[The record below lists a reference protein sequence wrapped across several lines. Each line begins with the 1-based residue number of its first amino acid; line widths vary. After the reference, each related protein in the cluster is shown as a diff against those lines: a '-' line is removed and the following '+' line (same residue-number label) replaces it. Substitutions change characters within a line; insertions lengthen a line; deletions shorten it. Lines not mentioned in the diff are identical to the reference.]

1 MAKAEYTVLGTSTP
15 RMGGVERVTGAGIFG
30 IDLVLQDAL
39 CGGILRSQYAHAKI
53 VSIDTSE
60 AKAIAGVRAVVTAA
74 DAPDVRYGRT
84 YIDRYMLA
92 KNRVRYMGDPVAAVA
107 ADSPAIVKQALKKI
121 KVVYEPLPV
130 VLDPEETMKPSAPT
144 LHDDMPLPKNLPA
157 DAKVKNVCSYTVVHM
172 GDPDKAMAEADL
184 VVDEVYETKMIHPQY
199 LEPRIA
205 AARLEQ
211 NGRLTVWANAQA
223 PFVVRTDVAKL
234 LALPLS
240 KVRILS
246 TDLGG
251 GFGGKASGITSGAAI
266 EPICA
271 LLALE
276 AKRTVMIVLD
286 KAEETISTTIRS
298 GAKLYIKTGVKKDGT
313 IVART
318 GKVVYDAGAYSGFG
332 AMAGA
337 RCTNMLGGWYLTPN
351 VHIDGY
357 VVYTNKQVCGP
368 VRGPGGPQ
376 AAFAVE
382 SHMDSIAAKLGMDPA
397 EFRLKNMPEAG
408 DRIVGVP
415 KLRDVSLG
423 ETIRIAKEKIGW
435 GKVKLKKNQGIGIAT
450 GSWIE
455 SAGPGGGAMVKV
467 NEDGSVTVHIGKIDM
482 GTIPGFGI
490 PLIVA
495 EELGVPVSD
504 VLVVNVDTDAS
515 PWDAGTVG
523 SRGIIVSGTA
533 TRLAAIDARNQLFK
547 LAANQ
552 LEVSPDD
559 LEIKDKQIRVKG
571 TPSKSIPLATV
582 ATAAH
587 TAIGEVIGRGYC
599 DNKAMEA
606 EEKAHG
612 SSQPFTA
619 HACIVEV
626 DPDTG
631 NVKIL
636 RYVAVHDIGFPIHPV
651 AVEGQIEGA
660 AAMSIGQALC
670 EQVVFDKNGRTLNPS
685 FVDYLMPTINMMPR
699 IETTLVHGY
708 PGAGPYGAKGAG
720 EIACVPVLACIA
732 NAIYN
737 AVGVRLAKL
746 PLSPENVLRAL
757 REKKKPAS

>member
-1 MAKAEYTVLGTSTP
+1 MAKAEYTVLGTSIP
-15 RMGGVERVTGAGIFG
+15 RQGGVERVIGAGIYG
-30 IDLVLQDAL
+30 VDLAL
-39 CGGILRSQYAHAKI
+39 KNELHGGILRSQHAHAKI
-53 VSIDTSE
+53 VSIDTSA
-60 AKAIAGVRAVVTAA
+60 AKALPGVHAVVTAA

-107 ADSPAIVKQALKKI
+107 AESQAIVKQALTKI

-130 VLDPEETMKPSAPT
+130 VIDPEETMKPSAPT
-144 LHDDMPLPKNLPA
+144 LHDDMPLPKNLPP
-157 DAKVKNVCSYTVVHM
+157 DAKVKNVCSFTTVHV
-172 GDPDKAMAEADL
+172 GDPEKAMAEADV

-205 AARLEQ
+205 AAQVEPD
-211 NGRLTVWANAQA
+211 GRITVWANAQA
-223 PFVVRTDVAKL
+223 PFSVRTDVARL
-234 LALPLS
+234 LGIPLN

-246 TDLGG
+246 TELGG

-271 LLALE
+271 LLAVK
-276 AKRTVMIVLD
+276 AKRPVMIVLD

-298 GAKLYIKTGVKKDGT
+298 GAKMYIKTGVKKDGT

-337 RCTNMLGGWYLTPN
+337 RCTNMLGGWYLMPN
-351 VHIDGY
+351 CHIDGY

-382 SHMDSIAAKLGMDPA
+382 SHMDSIAAKLNMDPV
-397 EFRLKNMPEAG
+397 EFRLKNTPKPG
-408 DRIVGVP
+408 DKIIGVA

-423 ETIRIAKEKIGW
+423 ETIKTAAEKIGW
-435 GKVKLKKNQGIGIAT
+435 GKVKLEKNQGIGIAT

-455 SAGPGGGAMVKV
+455 SAGPGGGAIVKV

-482 GTIPGFGI
+482 GTAPRFGI
-490 PLIVA
+490 PLIAA
-495 EELGVPVSD
+495 EELGIPVSD
-504 VLVVNVDTDAS
+504 VTVVNVDTDAS

-523 SRGIIVSGTA
+523 SRAIIVSGTA

-547 LAANQ
+547 LAASQ
-552 LEVSPDD
+552 LEASPDD
-559 LEIKDKQIRVKG
+559 LEIKDSQIRVKG
-571 TPSKSIPLATV
+571 TPSKSIPLATI

-587 TAIGEVIGRGYC
+587 NVIGEVIGRGYC
-599 DNKAMEA
+599 DNQAMMA
-606 EEKAHG
+606 EEKARG

-626 DPDTG
+626 DTNTG

-636 RYVAVHDIGFPIHPV
+636 KYVAVHDIGFPIHPV

-660 AAMSIGQALC
+660 TAMSIGQALC
-670 EQVVFDKNGRTLNPS
+670 EQVVFDDNGKTLNPT

-720 EIACVPVLACIA
+720 EIACVPPMAAIA

-737 AVGVRLAKL
+737 ATGVRIRKL

-757 REKKKPAS
+757 REASR